1 MSRTAIIIVAGGGG
15 RRMGEGL
22 PKQFRLLGSKPIL
35 IHTINRFH
43 EALPEAQLI
52 VVLPAH
58 LIDFW
63 HNLSARFEV
72 ARHKV
77 VTGGEERFHS
87 VKKGLAA
94 VGFDVEIVGVH
105 DAVRPL
111 ASVEMIRSTVAEAD
125 RYGTAIP
132 VITAVDSYRI
142 VEGERSSI
150 VDRSKLRI
158 VQTPQVFRRALLD
171 EAYEQPYRPT
181 FTDDGSVVEA
191 LGLSLRLTEGER
203 SNLKITT
210 IEDLI
215 IAESLLQATSNRP
228 EQASNETP

>member
-1 MSRTAIIIVAGGGG
+1 
-15 RRMGEGL
+15 MGEGL
-22 PKQFRLLGSKPIL
+22 PKQFRMLGSRPIL

-52 VVLPAH
+52 VVLPSH

-63 HNLSARFEV
+63 HNLAARFEV

-77 VTGGEERFHS
+77 VAGGEERFHS
-87 VKKGLAA
+87 VKRGLAA
-94 VGFDVEIVGVH
+94 VGFDVELVGVQ

-111 ASVEMIRSTVAEAD
+111 GSVQMIRRVVEEAD
-125 RYGTAIP
+125 RFGTAIP
-132 VITAVDSYRI
+132 VIEATDSYRCI
-142 VEGERSSI
+142 EGERSSV

-158 VQTPQVFRRALLD
+158 VQTPQLFRRALLD

-191 LGLSLRLTEGER
+191 LGLSLHLTEGER

-210 IEDLI
+210 PDDLI
-215 IAESLLQATSNRP
+215 LAESLLQAASTTP
-228 EQASNETP
+228 EQSSTETP